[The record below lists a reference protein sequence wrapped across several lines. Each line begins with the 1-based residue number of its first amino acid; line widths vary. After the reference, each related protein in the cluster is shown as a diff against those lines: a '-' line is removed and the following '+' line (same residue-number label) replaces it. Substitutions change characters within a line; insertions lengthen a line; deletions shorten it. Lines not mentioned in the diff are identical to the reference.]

1 MSSSECPTE
10 FLAQVAHSPERRWHA
25 LELDFFGLTGPHTC
39 PEGGHT
45 FLFSG
50 GSLGPK
56 LHPLEAYQYF
66 FLSDPGTWIDGWEF
80 FVLGATV

>member
-1 MSSSECPTE
+1 MKSDVSPSDPQP
-10 FLAQVAHSPERRWHA
+10 QVWESPERGWLA
-25 LELDFFGLTGPHTC
+25 LELDFFCLTGPYTC

-45 FLFSG
+45 FFFSVG
-50 GSLGPK
+50 PLGPK